1 MTAVVH
7 IHISNPRHQRVKSST
22 LAENP
27 AWYDNIT
34 QDTTCQQRQEDFTA
48 FTTESIAIS
57 YWRKHMHM
65 QLHEKSLE
73 NRASGLAVAEEATRF
88 RLTPIGAC

>member
-1 MTAVVH
+1 MVITL
-7 IHISNPRHQRVKSST
+7 PRIPHASS
-22 LAENP
+22 ARR
-27 AWYDNIT
+27 I
-34 QDTTCQQRQEDFTA
+34 FTA